1 MHRYFPFDSVT
12 IKDQAIAENEI
23 VAAAMRFVSGGN
35 DTAVTTADGKTHFFR
50 RSVRR
55 EAVFEVFGDRSGLC
69 ELKPVAVTLYR
80 QGEKFLTFPKALVS
94 AEFNAERNSTLV
106 RVYEVSFP

>member
-1 MHRYFPFDSVT
+1 MHRYFPFDSVM

-35 DTAVTTADGKTHFFR
+35 DTAVTADGKTHFFR

-55 EAVFEVFGDRSGLC
+55 EAAFEVFGDRSGLC

-80 QGEKFLTFPKALVS
+80 QGEKFLTLPKALVS
-94 AEFNAERNSTLV
+94 AEFNAERNSTRVL
-106 RVYEVSFP
+106 VYEVSFP